1 MRNLF
6 KQAIVAL
13 LTLEAKAVLRKY
25 QPHIVAITGSVGKTS
40 TKDAIYSVLAPHVF
54 VRKSEKSFNSEVG
67 IPLTILG
74 RPNAWNN
81 PLRWLENL
89 IDGLVLILFPSRYPE
104 WLVLEVGADRPGD
117 ISSVAK
123 WLPIDVAVITRLP
136 DVPVHVEFFD
146 SPEEMIL
153 EKASLLRGLT
163 PMGVF
168 VANADDPKVLELR
181 DRVPGQSMTYGFS
194 LGSDIHGSDIA
205 LLSDG
210 AGRGLPAGIS
220 ATISCEQSGHTERGE
235 VRVMGTLGTQ
245 ALLPVLA
252 AAAVGHALGFRL
264 EDSLRALS
272 SHLPPP
278 GRMRLIPGIKDTLII
293 DDTYNASPAATLAA
307 LDALTLAG
315 RANRTIAVLGD
326 MLELG
331 RYSVEQHKE
340 AGKRA
345 AETCTLLCTVGFR
358 ARDIAEGALSAGMP
372 ESAILQFED
381 AQKAGKYLEDIIQPG
396 DVILIKGSQSIRME
410 RAVEEIMQEPERAGE
425 LLVRQE
431 REWKRR

>member
-6 KQAIVAL
+6 KQTLVAL

-25 QPHIVAITGSVGKTS
+25 KPRIVAVTGSVGKTS

-74 RPNAWNN
+74 RPNAWSN
-81 PLRWLENL
+81 PFRWFENL
-89 IDGLVLILFPSRYPE
+89 VDGLLLILLPSKYPE

-117 ISSVAK
+117 ISSVAR
-123 WLPIDVAVITRLP
+123 WLPVDIAVITRLP
-136 DVPVHVEFFD
+136 DVPVHVEFFQ
-146 SPEEMIL
+146 SPDEVIE
-153 EKASLLRGLT
+153 EKASLLRGLKAS
-163 PMGVF
+163 GVF
-168 VANADDPKVLELR
+168 VANADDKKVLELR

-194 LGSDIHGSDIA
+194 LGSDVMGSDLA

-210 AGRGLPAGIS
+210 VGRGLAAGIS
-220 ATISCEQSGHTERGE
+220 AVVSYEDSPERGE
-235 VRVMGTLGTQ
+235 VRVMGTLGAQ
-245 ALLPVLA
+245 AIMPILA
-252 AAAVGHALGFRL
+252 AAAVGRALGYHL
-264 EDSLRALS
+264 DDSLRALS
-272 SHLPPP
+272 SHVPPP
-278 GRMRLIPGIKDTLII
+278 GRMRLIPGLKGTLII

-307 LDALTLAG
+307 LGAFSLVG
-315 RANRTIAVLGD
+315 GANRTIAVLGD

-331 RYSVEQHKE
+331 RFSVEQHKE
-340 AGKRA
+340 IGKRA
-345 AETCTLLCTVGFR
+345 AEMCSMLITVGFR
-358 ARDIAEGALSAGMP
+358 AHDIAQGALIAGMP

-381 AQKAGKYLEDIIQPG
+381 AQRAGKELEDMLQAG
-396 DVILIKGSQSIRME
+396 DVILIKGSQSMRME
-410 RAVEEIMQEPERAGE
+410 RTVEEIMLEPERAEE